1 MNKEKEKDYSRLLDR
16 AGKGD
21 QEAFTEI
28 YEATSQA
35 IYRTVHAMVRD
46 EELTLD
52 IQQET
57 YIQAFTHLDQLSSPD
72 KLLPWLRA
80 IAVNQTR
87 TAMRKRQPILF
98 SELSEDA
105 DAAEPEFPD
114 ERVEAS
120 PELSLDRKQT
130 AELVRELLEELTDA
144 QRMLV
149 GMYYYEQ
156 IPVRQIAADLGVSDG
171 AVKTQLSRSRK
182 KIETGVKLLEQ
193 RGVKLYG
200 AAPMPFL
207 LALLSR
213 LEPAAEES
221 EKVLAGALTRSGA
234 AKAAALHLGRRFTE
248 TAAGKV
254 LLGLLAAGVI
264 GGGATAYS
272 MAMTDRNLGDIRPT
286 DTTHAIVME
295 LQDSQED
302 LPTVPVFTTQAETE
316 LTTETDVE
324 VTETLTTEPGSAS
337 AAHNENPAG
346 DSPPSS
352 EQQQEGAG
360 TNTEEAAMPLP
371 AYLGEYLYQYNKSSP
386 VVWTYSFACD
396 RVPDVEI
403 ESDRQL
409 PIILDKSA
417 HSFENGVVT
426 LRVTIRADRV
436 GTYNI
441 SLYGDN
447 GWQPLATIIIAAPL
461 PASYPASPEDIIYKD
476 TEPQVIL
483 WSWSSNYDYTI
494 TDPFPEAG
502 KTRVLFIIAI
512 GQDDLSLSVDNPEVL
527 EINRAEHRP
536 IRASSWN
543 KYGLTE
549 HRYTLT
555 SVNPGDCTIT
565 CTYSGK
571 QAFSVRVT
579 VPGPVQETEPTT
591 EPSEPVTTA
600 GP

>member
-1 MNKEKEKDYSRLLDR
+1 MNKKTDYSRLLDR

-114 ERVEAS
+114 ESVESS

-130 AELVRELLEELTDA
+130 AELVRELLGQLTDA

-171 AVKTQLSRSRK
+171 AVKTQLRRSRK
-182 KIETGVKLLEQ
+182 KIETGVARLEQ
-193 RGVKLYG
+193 KGVKLYG

-234 AKAAALHLGRRFTE
+234 AKASVLHVGRRFTE
-248 TAAGKV
+248 TVAGKV

-264 GGGATAYS
+264 GGGAAAYS

-295 LQDSQED
+295 HHDSNED
-302 LPTVPVFTTQAETE
+302 LPTVPVTAEE
-316 LTTETDVE
+316 DPSET
-324 VTETLTTEPGSAS
+324 VTGSWY
-337 AAHNENPAG
+337 
-346 DSPPSS
+346 D
-352 EQQQEGAG
+352 
-360 TNTEEAAMPLP
+360 T
-371 AYLGEYLYQYNKSSP
+371 
-386 VVWTYSFACD
+386 
-396 RVPDVEI
+396 
-403 ESDRQL
+403 
-409 PIILDKSA
+409 
-417 HSFENGVVT
+417 
-426 LRVTIRADRV
+426 
-436 GTYNI
+436 
-441 SLYGDN
+441 
-447 GWQPLATIIIAAPL
+447 
-461 PASYPASPEDIIYKD
+461 PEDLPTQPAA
-476 TEPQVIL
+476 TEPQPTAPQPT
-483 WSWSSNYDYTI
+483 NPQPTNPQP
-494 TDPFPEAG
+494 TDPQPSYPNPTDPNPVDPTNPTSPQPTEDKPPEQSMAILKEFFWVNTG
-502 KTRVLFIIAI
+502 TSSIADTPWNLPLRVCARVS
-512 GQDDLSLSVDNPEVL
+512 GSAVPVLSADNSSLLRIKSQESLNYTDYETGENYYFWNVTPSGSGTGHVFCSLNGETKGTLVL
-527 EINRAEHRP
+527 NNPVYEEKIVGWRWAFTD
-536 IRASSWN
+536 ASSHYSCNNGETVWFGIWTQGKAVPTIFTDDTDVIRIVPWGPFEGEGVSWLVN
-543 KYGLTE
+543 GQSWKIQATGPGTATIYCVLNGQTVQTF
-549 HRYTLT
+549 TLT
-555 SVNPGDCTIT
+555 
-565 CTYSGK
+565 
-571 QAFSVRVT
+571 VT
-579 VPGPVQETEPTT
+579 DPN
-591 EPSEPVTTA
+591 A
-600 GP
+600 